1 MKNIKLKRDEPR
13 FIQSRKYD
21 WRELDGLIARGEL
34 VEIECPTPEEARS
47 VSINLRK
54 TDAARAGVYTVLQ
67 SGNAVTVDATR
78 RASHDSAR

>member
-54 TDAARAGVYTVLQ
+54 TDAARAGVYTVRQ
-67 SGNAVTVDATR
+67 SGNVVTVDATR
-78 RASHDSAR
+78 GASHDSAR